1 MANVP
6 RLGAK
11 VRALRRREGIT
22 QARLAE
28 SLGISASYLNLIEH
42 NKRPLPAA
50 LLIKLAQVFEVDLQT
65 FAGEDEAHLE
75 SDLMEVFGDDLF
87 EPYGLTNRDVRE
99 LVATGPAIARSVLGL
114 YEAYQ
119 GAREK
124 VSTLNARLADEEAAA
139 ELTKGRP
146 GMPSEEVSDFIQ
158 RNHNHFPE
166 LEEAAEEIWRSARLD
181 LNLMNSGLIDILEA
195 RHGVQVRFE
204 EGRRM
209 GRAVRRFDPQTR
221 LLMISEVL
229 PPRSRHFQLATT
241 VGMLT
246 HRDLLDQLA
255 DDPLLTTSES
265 RILARMALANYFAGA
280 LLMPYER
287 FLEAARQERYDVE
300 VLGHRFRVS
309 FEQVCHRLTCLRR
322 PGAEGVPFYLIRID
336 LAGNISKKFSATNM
350 RFPRFS
356 GLCAKWNVFS
366 AFLTPDTIRVQL
378 SRMSESTVF
387 FSIAR
392 TLQKGQ
398 RGYHASHVVHA
409 VELGCP
415 VEHAQDLVYADGV
428 DLENLEA
435 AVPVGLTCRLCRRMD
450 CEQRAMPSIYAP
462 LQVDE
467 NVRGEA
473 FYMQVED

>member
-1 MANVP
+1 MAVP

-11 VRALRRREGIT
+11 VRALRRREAMT

-28 SLGISASYLNLIEH
+28 RLGISASYLNLIEH

-50 LLIKLAQVFEVDLQT
+50 LLIKLAQIFEVDLQS
-65 FAGEDEAHLE
+65 FAAEDEAHLE
-75 SDLMEVFGDDLF
+75 SDLMEVFGDELF
-87 EPYGLTNRDVRE
+87 EPYALTNRDVRE
-99 LVATGPAIARSVLGL
+99 LVGSSPAVARSVLGL

-124 VSTLNARLADEEAAA
+124 VTTLTSRLADEEAAA
-139 ELTKGRP
+139 ELTRGRP
-146 GMPSEEVSDFIQ
+146 GMPSEEVSDLIQ
-158 RNHNHFPE
+158 RNHNYFPD
-166 LEEAAEEIWRSARLD
+166 LEEAAEALWRSARLD
-181 LNLMNSGLIDILEA
+181 LNMMNSGLMKVLEE

-204 EGRRM
+204 EARRM
-209 GRAVRRFDPQTR
+209 GRAVRRYDPDART
-221 LLMISEVL
+221 LSISEVL
-229 PPRSRHFQLATT
+229 PPRSRHFQLAYT
-241 VGMLT
+241 VGLLD
-246 HRDLLDQLA
+246 HPELLDQIS

-265 RILARMALANYFAGA
+265 RILARMALGSYFAGA
-280 LLMPYER
+280 VLMPYQR
-287 FLEAARQERYDVE
+287 ILEAARQERYDIE
-300 VLGHRFRVS
+300 LLGHRFRVS
-309 FEQVCHRLTCLRR
+309 FEQVAHRLTCLQR
-322 PGAEGVPFYLIRID
+322 PGQEGVPFYLIRID

-378 SRMSESTVF
+378 SRMSESTAF

-409 VELGCP
+409 LELGCP
-415 VEHAQDLVYADGV
+415 VEHAKDLVYSEGV
-428 DLENLEA
+428 ALDNLAA

-467 NVRGEA
+467 NVRGES
-473 FYMQVED
+473 FYMRVED